1 MPEEEEGVQRY
12 TLNAKAAEA
21 KDAVDAPLAVDK
33 GKGVA
38 QEEPAVAP
46 LAVEQ
51 QEDFNGLALLLGDD
65 LPESEEDEG
74 DFIPQSDEGES
85 QDEYSDEDEAL
96 AALVRASASS
106 SAADAAPLA
115 SIASR
120 EIGGFCTCS
129 NDNDLDDEVALLFEE
144 NDASNTT
151 SSAQQPLGLRSG
163 KPRTTV
169 AAPAAS
175 LKRPGVVTL
184 PQEEGEVKR
193 PKLW

>member
-129 NDNDLDDEVALLFEE
+129 NGLHLLQLAISRF
-144 NDASNTT
+144 AVPTF
-151 SSAQQPLGLRSG
+151 LR
-163 KPRTTV
+163 
-169 AAPAAS
+169 
-175 LKRPGVVTL
+175 
-184 PQEEGEVKR
+184 Q
-193 PKLW
+193 